1 MQAQATAVVEGKY
14 DSYQKTTHPTV
25 FRELLDSD
33 LPREEVTIQR
43 LAEEA
48 QTVVAAGQ
56 VTTAHFLKLTSFY
69 ILDDPEIHRK
79 LKEEL
84 KSAMPSDGSFPP
96 ISKLE
101 QLPYLSAVIS
111 EGFRKSYGVTQRL
124 PRVSP
129 DAPLIYKD
137 WVIPPGTPVGMTSI
151 FMHDNPEFFPNPQ
164 VFNPDRWLKADSERR
179 LGKYLVNFSK
189 GTRSCLGMNLAK
201 AEIYLTLAAVFHRFD
216 MELYETDRSD
226 VDIVHDYFNPSPKD
240 DTKGVRVLVK

>member
-33 LPREEVTIQR
+33 LPREEVTIER
-43 LAEEA
+43 LADEA

-79 LKEEL
+79 LKKEL
-84 KSAMPSDGSFPP
+84 KSAMPSDGSLPP
-96 ISKLE
+96 VSKLE

-129 DAPLIYKD
+129 DAPLVYKD

-151 FMHDNPEFFPNPQ
+151 FMHDNSENFPSPQ

-179 LGKYLVNFSK
+179 LSKYLVNFSK

-216 MELYETDRSD
+216 MELYDTDRSD

-240 DTKGVRVLVK
+240 DTKGVRVIVK

>member
-33 LPREEVTIQR
+33 LPREEVTIER
-43 LAEEA
+43 LADEA

-84 KSAMPSDGSFPP
+84 KSAMPSDGSLPP
-96 ISKLE
+96 VSKLE

-129 DAPLIYKD
+129 DAPLVYKD

-151 FMHDNPEFFPNPQ
+151 FMHDNSENFPSPQ

-179 LGKYLVNFSK
+179 LSKYLVNFSK

-216 MELYETDRSD
+216 MELYDTDRSD

-240 DTKGVRVLVK
+240 DTKGVRVIVK

>member
-1 MQAQATAVVEGKY
+1 MVAQATAIAEGKY

-25 FRELLDSD
+25 FKELLDSD
-33 LPREEVTIQR
+33 LPREEVTIER
-43 LAEEA
+43 LADEA

-56 VTTAHFLKLTSFY
+56 VTTSHFLKMTSFH
-69 ILDDPEIHRK
+69 ILANPEILRK

-84 KSAMPSDGSFPP
+84 GSVMPSDGSVPP
-96 ISKLE
+96 LSKLE
-101 QLPYLSAVIS
+101 QLPYLSAIIS

-129 DAPLIYKD
+129 DAPLIYKE
-137 WVIPPGTPVGMTSI
+137 WVIPTGTPVGMTSI
-151 FMHDNPEFFPNPQ
+151 FMHDNPEYFPNPE

-179 LGKYLVNFSK
+179 LSKYLVNFSK

-201 AEIYLTLAAVFHRFD
+201 AEIVLTLAAVFHRFD

-240 DTKGVRVLVK
+240 DSKGVRVLIR